1 MASVYPPETWTY
13 PKRWSTTQWWD
24 DPNIRG
30 WQRKWVLSSIEL
42 EGGNTIKENWA
53 ATTQIRKAGAQD
65 PRPLSN
71 VLRVDLAA
79 LAAAQ
84 QEPEHEAPTASR
96 PAAARTHEDDHRPTA
111 GASDIRRRPAAA
123 RTHEDDHRPTRR
135 PRVAT

>member
-84 QEPEHEAPTASR
+84 QEPEHEAPR
-96 PAAARTHEDDHRPTA
+96 RTTSTVA
-111 GASDIRRRPAAA
+111 TASDIRRRPAAA